1 MAQVRKL
8 DFEEPTD
15 TNKRV
20 QMLPRRHPP
29 RLLISIL
36 ARPSLRQPVCALH
49 TSPRRLAEQPPFST
63 VNDAE
68 IAHFSLLSALW
79 WDERGEFALL
89 HKMNAHRMRFI
100 REKLLLDPPAA
111 AAADEPSRPLA
122 GLDALDVGCG
132 GGILSESLARLGAN
146 TLAVDASAENIRIA
160 SRHAAA
166 DPRLADA
173 LSFRHSAVE
182 ELVREPRRFDVV
194 CSMEVVEHVDNP
206 AAFVRSCAELVKPG
220 GHLFLSTIARTPLA
234 YLLTIV
240 AAEKL
245 LRLVERGT
253 HTFSKFINPDEL
265 VGFFAKPLVPGARPW
280 ISRTYAHGLPTRTEA
295 EVRGIMYVPWRGDWV
310 LAPRA
315 TTPWSSQVNY
325 LFWVRR
331 PYDS

>member
-1 MAQVRKL
+1 M
-8 DFEEPTD
+8 
-15 TNKRV
+15 
-20 QMLPRRHPP
+20 PP
-29 RLLISIL
+29 RSHARPLVSIL
-36 ARPSLRQPVCALH
+36 AQSHLRQHARALH

-68 IAHFSLLSALW
+68 IAHFSRLSALW

-100 REKLLLDPPAA
+100 REKLLLDPPPA
-111 AAADEPSRPLA
+111 EPSRALA

-146 TLAVDASAENIRIA
+146 TLAVDASAENVHIA

-173 LSFRHSAVE
+173 LSFRHTSVE

-220 GHLFLSTIARTPLA
+220 GHLFLSTIARTPLS

-245 LRLVERGT
+245 LRLVEPGT
-253 HTFSKFINPDEL
+253 HTFSKYINPDEL
-265 VGFFAKPLVPGARPW
+265 VGFFTKPLAPGAIPW
-280 ISRTYAHGLPTRTEA
+280 ISRTYAHGLPMRTEA

-315 TTPWSSQVNY
+315 TTPWSSQANY